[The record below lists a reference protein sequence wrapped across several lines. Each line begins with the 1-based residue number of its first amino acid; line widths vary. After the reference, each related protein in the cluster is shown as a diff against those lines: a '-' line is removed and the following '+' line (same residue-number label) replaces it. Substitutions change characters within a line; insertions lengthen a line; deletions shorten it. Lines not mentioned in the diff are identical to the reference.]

1 MSNNITV
8 DDLRNLINVKIYSNR
23 SLVLIGLKKIL
34 DFFIDCE
41 IRFYEN
47 LGSCSVLLSYFNT
60 EVPCKE
66 IFELWIYFHQ
76 SNDSSIV
83 SLILEILIFVIR
95 ITELLGSYTT
105 GNKIIERI
113 LGFHIKSIYRN
124 LSSNIDILVIWTLR
138 LLIEMSCFNL
148 GSFILEIFK
157 SFDFSHKV
165 ISKIMKNFSRF
176 SINTSSRINARF
188 LAFETPRTFM
198 IRFIFCFLEFGP
210 VSLKLELFSYKNIF
224 YDIFSGLVKDDLSF
238 MQKVLDI
245 ILQFVIFEKDIPR
258 SIKMSIFNENVLNE
272 LIALYSGTDD
282 GISRSMAIHSF
293 LILLCTKHGMGI
305 CFECNGWYPKLETD
319 FKKNKSLLIY
329 NKILSSFIFKLKI
342 TQDILQQ
349 ELFLKICQAC
359 PELIAYC
366 ASQFSLNIR
375 FEPHL
380 TISWLSISSVY
391 QSLVLLPIPFMTF
404 SSISSEL
411 ILTTILENIIP
422 SALTKVSLSSGLKHN
437 NDLVVFFTA
446 NLIMFSI
453 NKYCQVKTILDK
465 KNDFNMKIFEW
476 KKNQLLLRDMFLKRL
491 PDIRVIFYLFKSV
504 WGKSSNL
511 LKFSVVK
518 LFVYYMETFPE
529 IIFFGKHDYSSI
541 LMKGFSETSE
551 EVSYG
556 SLILYYLF
564 RISYK
569 FLPISKWWNKNQEFS
584 ETIFTALVKFYL
596 SSRNNEFRNE
606 YKNLISSL
614 LISSNAF
621 SIALSMDSVELILK
635 TLDDAKCFARR
646 VNVIVDFLGNSL
658 MLFMN
663 SPYKYMDDLVSFI
676 FDYNLE
682 IDRRFPSLVLIVLIE
697 QWDYF
702 FEYSMSSDDDK
713 FLIASW
719 LSRVLGFFT
728 LNENIWKFS
737 KIISQKLTKLMEERS
752 FEIACIFNETKL
764 YIEFLEKSF
773 LTGVCSKSFSF
784 CLVTKKFQN
793 ISFVNYKYSCVS
805 LSDNFVLIDFILHG
819 GISQLYMH
827 FDNIIYH
834 IRYKYINIC
843 LLDVIVLK
851 MMIYVLFFD
860 DREII
865 YDFNDVILKYFKII
879 KSIGDVLRGT
889 KDYDRFKMIIIENDR
904 WFDNYLNFGS
914 NFSSFKVRVF
924 SKEFI
929 YLVIDFIK
937 PLDSC
942 LLFEIMNKTYENF
955 IEVLTNDS
963 IRNLSL
969 SSDEW
974 NEIFL
979 LLEPYWSKDQFFE
992 ISAEVVKIYI
1002 QQIHTFS
1009 DTRSDILDFFNL
1021 VFGRFFT
1028 LNNIEIVTISD
1039 FILIFNIGLKN
1050 GYSLNNIF
1058 ELLIVKI
1065 CSLSDDSILTFYEF
1079 IGNVFFL
1086 IFQNTENIFFSD
1098 LISKICSESVIFL
1111 EIICEKVYEIV
1122 KKSGNISTFS
1132 PFFFPNLLCF
1142 INAYVLWKDYPLE
1155 KKKLIITDTLKD
1167 HLVFLLRFIEDDLLN
1182 GFLDQSEKG
1191 FILFQILHQSIK
1203 LNLLFENGEN
1213 ILDKLCIS
1221 DDNIILNKRSIEIIE
1236 LATYKYGNEIVEKY
1250 IGIWFNNIIKLL
1262 IKYFSDDIT
1271 LSEDC
1276 LNFIESFANYLKL
1289 SGKMLS
1295 KYVSQNLLTLLI
1307 EFGLKN
1313 HILIYNVVRFIYNVV
1328 KELKHNID
1336 DSTSYVSLILS
1347 KSSDWKDI
1355 NTNSAFF
1362 FEHRLIIA
1370 QLLHYFICNLS
1381 TQIPLYIIE
1390 RIYNVYTGTTNA
1402 VDVILLDILQ
1412 KYEEL
1417 VRYNFFNKKIILNI
1431 QSETKKDIPLEISFD
1446 TNNITIFLSSEIL
1459 KKSIYSFP
1467 IANESL
1473 LDFSQIYKDD
1483 LWLYCDI
1490 VENVYDSSFFLPL
1503 VLAYFVSDGHI
1514 SIKFLIDSN
1523 ILGYVLISLSSNDK
1537 SIRKM
1542 ALTVLSMF
1550 ENKIVCFSEK
1560 NQILMF
1566 FQLLKSSISLSGME
1580 LGPIPYVSSLFMA
1593 LSIQIIINPSH
1604 FLFDD
1609 VCRFYLQRSKLDFY
1623 DIPIFFSLWDSSHD
1637 YYKRSN
1643 WLMSFLSSGLRT
1655 LSDYNIYKKRHIFEL
1670 MCCLF
1675 SSEIVTNDIRSK
1687 IIKLFWFASNIYEA
1701 NVSLV
1706 RDYGIASW
1714 IDQQITIC
1722 KNETLK
1728 KMLERLFLR
1737 FQHSKLSNLYKYKL
1751 NLPRENKKM

>member
-8 DDLRNLINVKIYSNR
+8 DDLRNLINAKIYSNR

-34 DFFIDCE
+34 DFFMDCE

-47 LGSCSVLLSYFNT
+47 LGSSSVLLSYFNT

-66 IFELWIYFHQ
+66 IFELWMYFHQ
-76 SNDSSIV
+76 NNDFPIV

-95 ITELLGSYTT
+95 IIGLLGSYTT
-105 GNKIIERI
+105 GNKIIKRI
-113 LGFHIKSIYRN
+113 LDFHIKSIYRN
-124 LSSNIDILVIWTLR
+124 LSSNIDILVIGTLR

-148 GSFILEIFK
+148 GSFVLEIFK

-165 ISKIMKNFSRF
+165 ISKIMKNFSKV

-210 VSLKLELFSYKNIF
+210 ISLKLELFGYKNIF

-245 ILQFVIFEKDIPR
+245 ILQFVIFEKGIPR

-272 LIALYSGTDD
+272 LIALYSETDD
-282 GISRSMAIHSF
+282 GISRSMAIHNF

-329 NKILSSFIFKLKI
+329 NKNLSSFIFKLKI

-366 ASQFSLNIR
+366 APQFSLNIR

-391 QSLVLLPIPFMTF
+391 QSLVLLPIPLMTF

-422 SALTKVSLSSGLKHN
+422 SALTKVSLSSGLKYN
-437 NDLVVFFTA
+437 SDLVVFFTA
-446 NLIMFSI
+446 NLILSSI
-453 NKYCQVKTILDK
+453 NKYRQIMTILDK
-465 KNDFNMKIFEW
+465 KNDFNMKTFEW
-476 KKNQLLLRDMFLKRL
+476 KKNRLLLRKMFLKRL
-491 PDIRVIFYLFKSV
+491 PDIRVIFFVFKSV

-511 LKFSVVK
+511 LKFSVIK

-529 IIFFGKHDYSSI
+529 IIFFGKYDYSSI
-541 LMKGFSETSE
+541 LIKGFSEISE
-551 EVSYG
+551 EASYG

-564 RISYK
+564 RISYR

-584 ETIFTALVKFYL
+584 ETIFTTLVKFYL

-621 SIALSMDSVELILK
+621 SIALRMDSAELILK
-635 TLDDAKCFARR
+635 TLDDVKCFTSR
-646 VNVIVDFLGNSL
+646 VNIIVDFLGDSL
-658 MLFMN
+658 MLYMN
-663 SPYKYMDDLVSFI
+663 SPYKYMDYLVSFI
-676 FDYNLE
+676 FDYKLE
-682 IDRRFPSLVLIVLIE
+682 INGRFPSLVLIVLIE

-702 FEYSMSSDDDK
+702 FKYSMSSDDDK

-728 LNENIWKFS
+728 LNEDIWEIS
-737 KIISQKLTKLMEERS
+737 KKISWKLTKSMEERS

-764 YIEFLEKSF
+764 YTEFLEKSF
-773 LTGVCSKSFSF
+773 LTGVCSKGSSF

-805 LSDNFVLIDFILHG
+805 LSDNFILIDFILHG
-819 GISQLYMH
+819 GISQLYIH
-827 FDNIIYH
+827 FDNIIHY
-834 IRYKYINIC
+834 IRYKYINVC

-860 DREII
+860 NREII

-879 KSIGDVLRGT
+879 RSIGDVLRDT
-889 KDYDRFKMIIIENDR
+889 KDYDRFREIIIEKNR
-904 WFDNYLNFGS
+904 WLDNYLNFGS
-914 NFSSFKVRVF
+914 NFSSFKIRIF

-929 YLVIDFIK
+929 YLVIDFIE

-955 IEVLTNDS
+955 IEVLTDDS
-963 IRNLSL
+963 IRILSL

-979 LLEPYWSKDQFFE
+979 LLEPYWSKDRFSE
-992 ISAEVVKIYI
+992 IWAEVVKRYI
-1002 QQIHTFS
+1002 QQIHAFG
-1009 DTRSDILDFFNL
+1009 DTRSDILDFFTL

-1028 LNNIEIVTISD
+1028 VNNIEIVTISD
-1039 FILIFNIGLKN
+1039 FVLILNTGLKN
-1050 GYSLNNIF
+1050 GYSLNHIF
-1058 ELLIVKI
+1058 ELLIAKI
-1065 CSLSDDSILTFYEF
+1065 FSLPDDSIFTFYEF

-1098 LISKICSESVIFL
+1098 LVSKICSKSSVFL
-1111 EIICEKVYEIV
+1111 EIMTEKVCEIV
-1122 KKSGNISTFS
+1122 KKYENISTFS

-1142 INAYVLWKDYPLE
+1142 INAYILWKDYSLQ
-1155 KKKLIITDTLKD
+1155 KKKLITDKLN
-1167 HLVFLLRFIEDDLLN
+1167 HHFVFLLQFIKDDLLN
-1182 GFLDQSEKG
+1182 GFLDQNEKG
-1191 FILFQILHQSIK
+1191 FILFQILYQSIK
-1203 LNLLFENGEN
+1203 LNLLFEDGKN
-1213 ILDKLCIS
+1213 ILDKLCIGYN
-1221 DDNIILNKRSIEIIE
+1221 NIILSKRSVEMIE
-1236 LATYKYGNEIVEKY
+1236 LVAYRYGNEIVEKY

-1262 IKYFSDDIT
+1262 IEYFSDDIK
-1271 LSEDC
+1271 LSDDC
-1276 LNFIESFANYLKL
+1276 LGFMESFANYLKS

-1295 KYVSQNLLTLLI
+1295 KYVSQSLLI
-1307 EFGLKN
+1307 LLIKFGLKN
-1313 HILIYNVVRFIYNVV
+1313 HILLYNVV
-1328 KELKHNID
+1328 KFIYYVVKEFKHNIE
-1336 DSTSYVSLILS
+1336 DSTLFVSLILS
-1347 KSSDWKDI
+1347 SSSNWNDI
-1355 NTNSAFF
+1355 NTNSAIF
-1362 FEHRLIIA
+1362 FEHRLIIV
-1370 QLLHYFICNLS
+1370 QLLHYLICNLS
-1381 TQIPLYIIE
+1381 THISLYIIE
-1390 RIYNVYTGTTNA
+1390 SIYNVYTGTTNA

-1412 KYEEL
+1412 KYEEF
-1417 VRYNFFNKKIILNI
+1417 VRHNFFNKKIILNI
-1431 QSETKKDIPLEISFD
+1431 QSETKKNIPLEISFD
-1446 TNNITIFLSSEIL
+1446 TDDITVFLSSEIL

-1467 IANESL
+1467 IMKESL

-1483 LWLYCDI
+1483 LWLYCDVI
-1490 VENVYDSSFFLPL
+1490 ENVYDFSFFLPL
-1503 VLAYFVSDGHI
+1503 VLAYLISNEHI
-1514 SIKFLIDSN
+1514 LIKFLIDSN
-1523 ILGYVLISLSSNDK
+1523 ILGYVLISLSSDDRT
-1537 SIRKM
+1537 IRKM

-1550 ENKIVCFSEK
+1550 ENKIICFSEK

-1580 LGPIPYVSSLFMA
+1580 LEPIPYVVSLFMA

-1604 FLFDD
+1604 FLFDE
-1609 VCRFYLQRSKLDFY
+1609 VCRFYLQRSKLDFH
-1623 DIPIFFSLWDSSHD
+1623 DIPIFFSLWNSSSD
-1637 YYKRSN
+1637 YYKQSN

-1670 MCCLF
+1670 LCCLF
-1675 SSEIVTNDIRSK
+1675 SSEIVTNDIRFK
-1687 IIKLFWFASNIYEA
+1687 IIKLFWFASNIYEV

-1706 RDYGIASW
+1706 RDYGILSW
-1714 IDQQITIC
+1714 IDQQIAIC
-1722 KNETLK
+1722 KDGTLK
-1728 KMLERLFLR
+1728 IMLERLFLR
-1737 FQHSKLSNLYKYKL
+1737 FHHSRLSNLYKYKL
-1751 NLPRENKKM
+1751 NLSREKKKL